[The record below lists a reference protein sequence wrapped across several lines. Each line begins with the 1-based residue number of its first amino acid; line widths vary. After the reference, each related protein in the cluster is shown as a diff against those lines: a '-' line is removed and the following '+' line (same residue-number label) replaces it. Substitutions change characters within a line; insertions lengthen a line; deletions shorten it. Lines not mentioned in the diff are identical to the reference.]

1 MATMVTGGTGF
12 VGSNVVRTLAQHGHE
27 VICFDL
33 VAPDILVRR
42 YLQPW
47 ADQVTFVQGDILSL
61 DDLERVARH
70 STVTKIVHAAVFT
83 PSRTSNIEME
93 RSRSIVDI
101 NLVGTANLLDLACR
115 MPLERFLYVSSEAVY
130 GEGHCPSDTLQE
142 DAALRPGNL
151 YAVTNS
157 AATGA
162 PGIDGSAVVG
172 QTLTA
177 TTSVIVDDDGI
188 ADAVFN
194 YQWLA
199 GDEAVKGATAS
210 TYTVVAGDAG
220 KVIKVRVTFT
230 DDAGNEE
237 SLTSQATA
245 AVTQPL
251 TATIHGAPD
260 SHDGRKKFT
269 FELRFSDELK
279 QSFSFKTLRDHAFTV
294 TGGKVVRAKRL
305 EKDENARWEIH
316 VRPDSNNDVTVV
328 LPATT
333 DCDAQE
339 PSARRTAGCCPA
351 RWS

>member
-83 PSRTSNIEME
+83 PSHTSNIEME

-142 DAALRPGNL
+142 DAALRPRNL
-151 YAVTNS
+151 YAVTKYASELLARRYGEIHGFQTVSVRLSYPYGPMERVTQHRTRMSQLYQWTGNVVRGEPVRVNDRS
-157 AATGA
+157 VGRDYTYVLDAAAGIRTIMDA
-162 PGIDGSAVVG
+162 PSLPHDVYNISVGHSITLGEVITALQELSPTVQVIDDPPIGSG
-172 QTLTA
+172 TLGPGVARSVRDATRLREDLGF
-177 TTSVIVDDDGI
+177 TTSFDL
-188 ADAVFN
+188 
-194 YQWLA
+194 LA
-199 GDEAVKGATAS
+199 GIRDYLQWREAYS
-210 TYTVVAGDAG
+210 
-220 KVIKVRVTFT
+220 
-230 DDAGNEE
+230 
-237 SLTSQATA
+237 S
-245 AVTQPL
+245 
-251 TATIHGAPD
+251 
-260 SHDGRKKFT
+260 
-269 FELRFSDELK
+269 
-279 QSFSFKTLRDHAFTV
+279 RD
-294 TGGKVVRAKRL
+294 
-305 EKDENARWEIH
+305 
-316 VRPDSNNDVTVV
+316 
-328 LPATT
+328 
-333 DCDAQE
+333 
-339 PSARRTAGCCPA
+339 
-351 RWS
+351 